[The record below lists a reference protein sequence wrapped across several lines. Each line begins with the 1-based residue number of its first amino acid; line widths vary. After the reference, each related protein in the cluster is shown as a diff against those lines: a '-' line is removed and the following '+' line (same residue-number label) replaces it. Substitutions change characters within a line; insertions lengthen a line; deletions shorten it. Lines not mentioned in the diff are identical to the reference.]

1 MYRILFFLLF
11 YSQWAIGQDHHIAA
25 MADVKPGLIRLRWA
39 PSSIIGWEM
48 GIKYGYNIERFAIGE
63 NGRGESSPSESK
75 VGKNGPLQLTLLTP
89 QPIKP
94 YPLSKMDTIDERV
107 AIVAEVIYGDQP
119 IPEQGGFGAF
129 YEAHNRNEWRMS
141 MALLSCDLSPL
152 AAKSAGL
159 YFEDTD
165 IKAGNRYIYRISLA
179 QQPKNILIDT
189 AVVVAVPTLL
199 ARPRELTII
208 CTDTIAAL
216 AWRKDVYSAYIVER
230 AADGKNFHE
239 ISALPV
245 VSPHFKDTLPENE
258 HKYSY
263 RVKGITPFGEYGP
276 YSETVVGM
284 GMPTVDDRPQLD
296 TIIIQNNQR
305 IQIRW
310 LLPGHLPDQL
320 SKIIIT
326 RANNSK
332 GPFISIATLKGIA
345 YSYTDLKPAATNY
358 YRIKGI
364 TKQGKAIYSFPYF
377 AQLIDTIPPATPTG
391 VKGVVDSLGIVC
403 LQWNG
408 NTEPDL
414 LGYRVFRA
422 NSAKEEFVEVTSK
435 VINTPSFTDNIT
447 LHTLSKSIYYKV
459 IAVDKNYNT
468 SPYSI
473 PIQLKRPDTIA
484 PSPPLFTKVF
494 NTDTAI
500 ILKWNNSTSED
511 VVRYTLYRINTKDSI
526 RQPIAI
532 WDTVHLKTSLK
543 DTVLHQGNTYFYQ
556 ILVYDD
562 SGNKTI
568 ETSGDIWVETGIRP
582 AITTWSASKQNKAIS
597 LHWQYNAE
605 NVKQYRIYRAKN
617 NDLFTLYTTLD
628 GTKTEFTDNAIF
640 LGNVFKYKITAVL
653 RGDIKSAM
661 SKVIEVVY

>member
-48 GIKYGYNIERFAIGE
+48 GIKYGYNIERFIIGE
-63 NGRGESSPSESK
+63 NNADHNKP
-75 VGKNGPLQLTLLTP
+75 TLLTP

-94 YPLSKMDTIDERV
+94 YPLSQMDTIDERV
-107 AIVAEVIYGDQP
+107 AIVAEVIYGDHP
-119 IPEQGGFGAF
+119 TPEQNGFGAF
-129 YEAHNRNEWRMS
+129 YESQNRNEWRMS
-141 MALLSCDLSPL
+141 MALLSCDFSPL

-159 YFEDTD
+159 YFEDSD
-165 IKAGNRYIYRISLA
+165 IKAGSRYIYRISLA
-179 QQPKNILIDT
+179 QQPKNMLIDT

-208 CTDTIAAL
+208 CTDSIAAL
-216 AWRKDVYSAYIVER
+216 AWRKDAYSAYIVER
-230 AADGKNFHE
+230 AADGKNFQK
-239 ISALPV
+239 ISDLPV
-245 VSPHFKDTLPENE
+245 VSPHFKDTLPEND

-276 YSETVVGM
+276 YSETVSGN

-310 LLPGHLPDQL
+310 LLPGNLPDQL

-332 GPFISIATLKGIA
+332 GPFIAIATLKGIA
-345 YSYTDLKPAATNY
+345 YSYTDLRPGATNY

-391 VKGVVDSLGIVC
+391 VKGVVDSAGIVF

-408 NTEPDL
+408 NTEADL

-422 NSAKEEFVEVTSK
+422 NSLKEEFVEVAGK
-435 VINTPSFTDNIT
+435 VINTPSFTDTIT
-447 LHTLSKSIYYKV
+447 LHTLSTSIYYTV

-473 PIQLKRPDTIA
+473 SIQLKRPDTIA
-484 PSPPLFTKVF
+484 PSPALFTKAF
-494 NTDTAI
+494 STDTAI
-500 ILKWNNSTSED
+500 ILEWNNSSSED
-511 VVRYTLYRINTKDSI
+511 AVRYILYRINTKDSL
-526 RQPIAI
+526 RQQLAI
-532 WDTVHLKTSLK
+532 WDTAYLKTSLK
-543 DTVLHQGNTYFYQ
+543 DAALQQGNTYFYQ
-556 ILVYDD
+556 IAVYDD
-562 SGNKTI
+562 SGNNAI
-568 ETSGDIWVETGIRP
+568 ETSGDVWFETGIRP
-582 AITTWSASKQNKAIS
+582 AVKTWSASKQNKAIK

-617 NDLFTLYTTLD
+617 NDLFTLYTTQD
-628 GTKTEFTDNAIF
+628 GTKTEFIDNMLF
-640 LGNVFKYKITAVL
+640 LGNVYKYKITAVL

-661 SKVIEVVY
+661 SKVVEVIY